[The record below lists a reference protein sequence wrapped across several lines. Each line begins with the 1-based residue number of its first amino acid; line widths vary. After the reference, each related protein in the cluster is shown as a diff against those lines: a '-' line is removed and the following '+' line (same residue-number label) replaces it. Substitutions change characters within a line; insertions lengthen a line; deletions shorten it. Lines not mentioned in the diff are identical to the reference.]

1 MTWNDIVWKGSPNY
15 TQGRQGKAPRF
26 ITFHHIVGTMESANS
41 RFQNA
46 SQQVSTH
53 FAVGARGVWQFVDT
67 DNTAWGNGNW
77 NSNLESISIE
87 HEGDWRFGYSN
98 AQTLENSAQLVALL
112 RKTHPSIVGFQR
124 HRDVVSTACPGD
136 LPCEAIWNRATE
148 ILNPPKPIPA
158 PAPPVPTLQITDI
171 QNRIVVTNKDA
182 NLWNLDFTTWAGAQ
196 SVKVIPKGTEV
207 EISAVAKHP
216 LGGSYYMT
224 EYSYSKGIRNGLNVQ
239 DCSEKE
245 IVPPVVP
252 PVVPPT
258 IPEPPIVPEK
268 PNPDTPKPTKD
279 EEQDARLSSLETAVK
294 ALQELLNK
302 VISWITSWRN

>member
-1 MTWNDIVWKGSPNY
+1 MVWNDIVWKGSPNF

-87 HEGDWRFGYSN
+87 HEGDWRFGYYN
-98 AQTLENSAQLVALL
+98 AGCLEQSAQLVALL
-112 RKTHPSIVGFQR
+112 RQTHPSIIGFQR
-124 HRDVVSTACPGD
+124 HRDVVGTACPGD
-136 LPCEAIWNRATE
+136 LPCEAIWNRSNE
-148 ILNPPKPIPA
+148 ILNPPKPVPAPA
-158 PAPPVPTLQITDI
+158 PAPPVPSLQITDI

-207 EISAVAKHP
+207 EISATAKHP
-216 LGGSYYMT
+216 LGGTYYLS
-224 EYSYSKGIRNGLNVQ
+224 EYSYSKGIRNGINIA
-239 DCSEKE
+239 DCTDK
-245 IVPPVVP
+245 VVVAPPVVP
-252 PVVPPT
+252 PV
-258 IPEPPIVPEK
+258 IPEPPVVPEK
-268 PNPDTPKPTKD
+268 PISDTDK
-279 EEQDARLSSLETAVK
+279 EQNERIGKLETAVQ
-294 ALQELLNK
+294 ALQNLLNTIIDFFK
-302 VISWITSWRN
+302 GLKK